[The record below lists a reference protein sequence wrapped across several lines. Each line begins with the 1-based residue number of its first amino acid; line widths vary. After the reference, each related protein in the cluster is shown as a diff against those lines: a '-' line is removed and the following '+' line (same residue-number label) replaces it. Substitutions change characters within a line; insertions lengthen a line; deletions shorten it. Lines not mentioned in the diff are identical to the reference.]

1 MSDQNVS
8 SAARHEEQWFSRF
21 PAATQVYIA
30 AGLLLP
36 TFLIFG
42 AWNTVVA
49 DIGWIGFALLYGVY
63 LCAVLV
69 LVARSKS
76 RRNWALVVATIT
88 LAVDLGQT
96 WYGTSADTPQ
106 MTLAAFILF
115 RWWLTVGYVA
125 AWGIARRLD
134 TKWIVGLPLAA
145 LATIVVIAPVE
156 MNVDYEN
163 VFQRWA
169 VWIGGFIIGSLICW
183 GLDAYARGA
192 LGQQT
197 T

>member
-1 MSDQNVS
+1 MSDQNFS
-8 SAARHEEQWFSRF
+8 SAARHEQQWFSRF
-21 PAATQVYIA
+21 PAATQAYIA

-42 AWNTVVA
+42 AWNTVGNAV
-49 DIGWIGFALLYGVY
+49 GWVGFTALYGIY

-69 LVARSKS
+69 LVAKSNS
-76 RRNWALVVATIT
+76 RRNWALAVASVT

-96 WYGTSADTPQ
+96 WYATSSQTPQ
-106 MTLAAFILF
+106 MTLAAFVLF

-145 LATIVVIAPVE
+145 MATIAVVAPLE
-156 MNVDYEN
+156 MNADYLNE
-163 VFQRWA
+163 FQKWA
-169 VWIGGFIIGSLICW
+169 VWIGGFVIGCLICW
-183 GLDAYARGA
+183 ALDAYARGA
-192 LGQQT
+192 FGQRSV
-197 T
+197 